1 MLTKSKR
8 AQNLEAKIGNENV
21 TGVVE
26 ITIPQGVVLRM
37 KPVTSVNKRDTWRKF
52 AQIKRNREDMN
63 EVDAD
68 KQYNWMESGTPPNTN
83 SKRTSFKAVMR
94 MVYHVSFV
102 ERTKEILYSGN
113 RTGQFENND
122 GG

>member
-8 AQNLEAKIGNENV
+8 AQNLEAKIGNENI

-63 EVDAD
+63 EVNAD
-68 KQYNWMESGTPPNTN
+68 KQ
-83 SKRTSFKAVMR
+83 
-94 MVYHVSFV
+94 
-102 ERTKEILYSGN
+102 
-113 RTGQFENND
+113 
-122 GG
+122 